1 MKRYFYKTIFA
12 IIALTMF
19 GSVHAAPR
27 TPQQLKSGNKKE
39 SVQARNK
46 AQTHTYQEMSE
57 SQMSGMMNEPHH
69 VLEVAYKETIAT
81 FANALREQAQTGS
94 LSSDFARLAAAEIG
108 RCLDQVDE
116 HHREHVKTMS
126 AEMRSNM
133 TATMMKEMDAS
144 ISSLKNAFKVL
155 EKDVGAY
162 TLNAKQ
168 IVTDSDVILKLLN

>member
-1 MKRYFYKTIFA
+1 MERYFYKTIFA

-19 GSVHAAPR
+19 GSVYAAPR

-39 SVQARNK
+39 TVQARNK

-57 SQMSGMMNEPHH
+57 TQMSGMMNEPHH

-133 TATMMKEMDAS
+133 TATMKEMDMS

-155 EKDVGAY
+155 EKDVAAY

-168 IVTDSDVILKLLN
+168 IATDSDVILKLLN